1 LSPPFRYLFKSTNPF
16 KFSKIVEIS
25 SKSFRIWVSSLLK
38 IKFLTLLVLSSTVEF
53 WFGFEIILTGRILTQ
68 HTLVETLTLRII
80 FILNYN
86 SSEIMSPSRRNVS
99 GKLQQVKQIPTLR
112 HFVTYYDVLWRFVMF
127 CDVLWRIVTF
137 RDVLWRF
144 VTFRD
149 ILWGH
154 VGLIWNL
161 HVWCYLVVFQICK
174 FKASCFSCL
183 KELSMYWRLIK
194 RCQYFYLSKCFMK
207 Y

>member
-1 LSPPFRYLFKSTNPF
+1 
-16 KFSKIVEIS
+16 
-25 SKSFRIWVSSLLK
+25 
-38 IKFLTLLVLSSTVEF
+38 
-53 WFGFEIILTGRILTQ
+53 
-68 HTLVETLTLRII
+68 
-80 FILNYN
+80 
-86 SSEIMSPSRRNVS
+86 MSPSRRNVS
-99 GKLQQVKQIPTLR
+99 GKLQQVKQIPTLW
-112 HFVTYYDVLWRFVMF
+112 HFVTFCDVLWRFLSYCDVSWRSVTYCDVSWSIVTY

-137 RDVLWRF
+137 CVVSWRFVTYCDVLWRIVTFCDVLWRF

-149 ILWGH
+149 VLWRH
-154 VGLIWNL
+154 DGLIWNL

-194 RCQYFYLSKCFMK
+194 RCQYFYLSQCFMK